1 MVVLIMPN
9 CLDEQKIIDVIICWL
24 KDNYIDIIIAAAIII
39 IGVLILVIVRREVK
53 RLEKKNK
60 LSEYYGKI
68 IIRITRWGLFLVI
81 AIGIVMVFDIT
92 IGAITSVVALFGGT
106 ILGFAAINT
115 IGNAIAGFI
124 VMTSKPFVVG
134 DYLLYK
140 DEIAEVISIE
150 LMYTKLKTLDMA
162 TISIPNQELLKEEY
176 KNFGKN
182 NPIPRKVSV
191 TIGYDVD
198 NQIVEQALLEAFER
212 VENVN
217 LIKKVNPIIRMTS
230 FQNYAMEYTM
240 FYRVKNSREIYSVDA
255 DVKKSVFLTMKKFNI
270 DLRTPILSLSLNN
283 KDTTNNSVKSL
294 NQ

>member
-1 MVVLIMPN
+1 MPN

-182 NPIPRKVSV
+182 NPITRKVSV